1 MAWSMKG
8 VESVQRTF
16 LPPPLSAGALAN
28 RAAGILMS
36 FTVCSSRVSNP
47 GLCLQLGSGSHL
59 CWPGGSAHSCHP
71 ALSSCCTGM
80 PASSASASRQQCL
93 QVPAHAHTGP
103 HPSGPLLPTRKWMT
117 TQDSLH
123 GCLFQ
128 VPFFFNLL
136 PGLPILP
143 YLIKE

>member
-59 CWPGGSAHSCHP
+59 CWPGGVSTQLPPCTLLLLHWHACFLSKRIEAAVFAGARTRAHWSSPIWTTPPHTEVDDHP
-71 ALSSCCTGM
+71 GFSPRM
-80 PASSASASRQQCL
+80 PFPGSI
-93 QVPAHAHTGP
+93 
-103 HPSGPLLPTRKWMT
+103 
-117 TQDSLH
+117 
-123 GCLFQ
+123 
-128 VPFFFNLL
+128 FF
-136 PGLPILP
+136 
-143 YLIKE
+143 